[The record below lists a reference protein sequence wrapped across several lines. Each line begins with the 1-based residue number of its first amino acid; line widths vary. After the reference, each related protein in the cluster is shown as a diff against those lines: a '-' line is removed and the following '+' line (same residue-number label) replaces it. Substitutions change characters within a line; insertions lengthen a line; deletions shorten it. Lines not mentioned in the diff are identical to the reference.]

1 MISSK
6 TVKSAFLLLISL
18 FGISSFAQLPSKV
31 LVGYWHNWDEAT
43 VPFIELANVDDRFN
57 VVCLSFAHA
66 TGGAESTLAF
76 SLASGSSYD
85 EADLAADVA
94 TLQGDGKTVLMSV
107 GGANGSFKLSS
118 ASDKNTFVS
127 KMKTLI
133 QQYGVDGIDIDLE
146 QTYYVCSS
154 SGSLSS
160 PETHIQ
166 NLIDGVT
173 ELMTWYQTTYGKK
186 MILTS
191 APEVTYVQGGLSPW
205 NSCNGSYLPFL
216 EQLNDE
222 IDLIMVQLYN
232 SGEMYGLEG
241 STGSVYYDGTAGF
254 LTSQTEA
261 LIQGFTIANPSLSG
275 TFSGFPASKVVI
287 ALPANNCGVTAG
299 SGYLSPTTLIAAMDY
314 LMGEGPK
321 EGTYTLQQNGGYPD
335 IRGMMTWSINNDAL
349 GACGSSVYEYADT
362 FESLFG
368 VVSGTN
374 SKTAD
379 VNFEVYPN
387 PATELLNVELE
398 NGNNGIIEIVDL
410 FGQVVLEHQV
420 TSKSESIP
428 VSDIQPG
435 VYSIR
440 VNGQSRKVVID

>member
-1 MISSK
+1 MIKSTK
-6 TVKSAFLLLISL
+6 TILLILMSVI
-18 FGISSFAQLPSKV
+18 GISSFAQLPSKV

-43 VPFIELANVDDRFN
+43 VPFIELANVDDRYN
-57 VVCLSFAHA
+57 VVCLSFAAA
-66 TGGAESTLAF
+66 TGGSESSLAF
-76 SLASGSSYD
+76 NLASGSSYD
-85 EADLAADVA
+85 EADLISDIDV
-94 TLQGDGKTVLMSV
+94 LQADGKTILLSI
-107 GGANGSFKLSS
+107 GGAYGSFKLSS
-118 ASDKNTFVS
+118 TADKNTFVS
-127 KMKTLI
+127 KIKSLI

-166 NLIDGVT
+166 KLIDGVT

-216 EQLNDE
+216 EQMNDE

-241 STGSVYYDGTAGF
+241 STGPVYYDGTAGF

-299 SGYLSPTTLIAAMDY
+299 SGFISSITLISAMDY

-349 GACGSSVYEYADT
+349 GACGSSVYEYANT
-362 FESLFG
+362 FESVFG

-379 VNFEVYPN
+379 ANFEVYPN
-387 PATELLNVELE
+387 PASELLNVELE
-398 NGNNGIIEIVDL
+398 NDNNGTIEIVDL
-410 FGQVVLEHQV
+410 FGQVVLEHQA
-420 TSKSESIP
+420 TAKLETIP
-428 VSDIQPG
+428 VTDIQPG

-440 VNGQSRKVVID
+440 ISGQSRKVVID